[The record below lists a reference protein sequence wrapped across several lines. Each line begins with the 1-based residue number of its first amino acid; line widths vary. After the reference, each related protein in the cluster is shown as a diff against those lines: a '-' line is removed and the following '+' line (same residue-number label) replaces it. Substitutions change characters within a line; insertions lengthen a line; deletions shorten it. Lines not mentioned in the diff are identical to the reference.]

1 MSNPE
6 RPTMMNCAMNF
17 GAVVGLYNIGKFC
30 LFPLSLHS
38 TMAALLF
45 LSLTLLVPYL
55 IYCLA
60 KRYRDQYRGG
70 QIDFTRAFIFSMYTF
85 CFGALLASA
94 AHYIYFAYI
103 DGGAMVGALAQSIEQ
118 LQGVDLTALEGANAE
133 AITQFNQ
140 YIELMQQTIQQI
152 QAMKPIDMTLG
163 MLSNNVSWSIILS
176 LPIALFVRNARKGT
190 KTIQN
195 P

>member
-38 TMAALLF
+38 TTAALFF

-55 IYCLA
+55 IYRLV
-60 KRYRDQYRGG
+60 KRYRDQYCGG
-70 QIDFTRAFIFSMYTF
+70 QIDFARAFIFSMYTF

-103 DGGAMVGALAQSIEQ
+103 DGGAMVSALAQSIEQ
-118 LQGVDLTALEGANAE
+118 LQGVDLATLEDANAE

-176 LPIALFVRNARKGT
+176 LPIALFVKNVRKGT
-190 KTIQN
+190 DIIQN
-195 P
+195 S

>member
-55 IYCLA
+55 IYRLA
-60 KRYRDQYRGG
+60 KRYRDQYCGR
-70 QIDFTRAFIFSMYTF
+70 QIDFARAFIFSMYTL

-118 LQGVDLTALEGANAE
+118 LQGVDLATLEGANTE

-163 MLSNNVSWSIILS
+163 MLSNNASWSIILS

>member
-6 RPTMMNCAMNF
+6 QPTMMNCAMNF

-30 LFPLSLHS
+30 LFPMSLHS

-45 LSLTLLVPYL
+45 LSLTLMVPYL
-55 IYCLA
+55 IYRLTQ
-60 KRYRDQYRGG
+60 RYRDLYCGG
-70 QIDFTRAFIFSMYTF
+70 QIDFARAFIFSMYTL

-103 DGGAMVGALAQSIEQ
+103 DNGAMVGALMQSVEQ
-118 LQGVDLTALEGANAE
+118 LQGVDLTTLEGNNAE

-140 YIELMQQTIQQI
+140 YIEIMQQTIQQI
-152 QAMKPIDMTLG
+152 QAMKPIDLTIG
-163 MLSNNVSWSIILS
+163 MLSNNISWSIILS
-176 LPIALFVRNARKGT
+176 LPIAFLVRKAKT
-190 KTIQN
+190 KTNSTQN
-195 P
+195 S

>member
-1 MSNPE
+1 
-6 RPTMMNCAMNF
+6 MMNYAMNF

-38 TMAALLF
+38 TMAALFF

-55 IYCLA
+55 IYRLV
-60 KRYRDQYRGG
+60 KRYRDQYCGG
-70 QIDFTRAFIFSMYTF
+70 QIDFARAFIFSMYTF

-103 DGGAMVGALAQSIEQ
+103 DGGAMVSALAQSIEQ
-118 LQGVDLTALEGANAE
+118 LQGVDLATLEDANAE

-140 YIELMQQTIQQI
+140 YIELMQQTIRQI

-176 LPIALFVRNARKGT
+176 LPIALFVKNVRKGT
-190 KTIQN
+190 DIIQN
-195 P
+195 S

>member
-38 TMAALLF
+38 TMAALFF

-55 IYCLA
+55 IYRLV
-60 KRYRDQYRGG
+60 KRYRDQYCGG
-70 QIDFTRAFIFSMYTF
+70 QIDFARAFIFSMYTF

-103 DGGAMVGALAQSIEQ
+103 DGGAMVSALAQSIEQ
-118 LQGVDLTALEGANAE
+118 LQGVDLATLEGANAE

>member
-1 MSNPE
+1 MSNIE

-30 LFPLSLHS
+30 LFPLSLRS

-45 LSLTLLVPYL
+45 LSLTLMVPYL
-55 IYCLA
+55 IYRLT
-60 KRYRDQYRGG
+60 KRYRDQYCDG
-70 QIDFTRAFIFSMYTF
+70 QIDFARAFIFSMYTL

-94 AHYIYFAYI
+94 AYYIYFAYI

-118 LQGVDLTALEGANAE
+118 LQNVELTTLEGANAE
-133 AITQFNQ
+133 AITQFSQ

-176 LPIALFVRNARKGT
+176 LPIALFVKKTKVGT
-190 KTIQN
+190 DITHN
-195 P
+195 S

>member
-38 TMAALLF
+38 TMAALFF

-55 IYCLA
+55 IYRLV
-60 KRYRDQYRGG
+60 KRYRDQYCGG
-70 QIDFTRAFIFSMYTF
+70 QIDFARAFIFSMYTF

-103 DGGAMVGALAQSIEQ
+103 DGGAMVSALAQSIEQ
-118 LQGVDLTALEGANAE
+118 LQGVDLATLEDANAE

-176 LPIALFVRNARKGT
+176 LPIALFVKNVRKGT
-190 KTIQN
+190 DIIQN
-195 P
+195 S

>member
-38 TMAALLF
+38 TMAALFF

-55 IYCLA
+55 IYRLV
-60 KRYRDQYRGG
+60 KRYRDQYCGG
-70 QIDFTRAFIFSMYTF
+70 QIDFARAFIFSMYTF

-118 LQGVDLTALEGANAE
+118 LQGVDLATLEGANAE

>member
-1 MSNPE
+1 MSNSE

-38 TMAALLF
+38 TMAALFF

-55 IYCLA
+55 IYRLV
-60 KRYRDQYRGG
+60 KRYRDQYCGG
-70 QIDFTRAFIFSMYTF
+70 QIDFARAFIFSMYTF

-103 DGGAMVGALAQSIEQ
+103 DGGAMVSALAQSIEQ
-118 LQGVDLTALEGANAE
+118 LQGVDLATLEDANAE

-140 YIELMQQTIQQI
+140 YIELMQQTIRQI

-176 LPIALFVRNARKGT
+176 LPIALFVKNVRKGT
-190 KTIQN
+190 DIIQN
-195 P
+195 S